1 MTVNFIGVQMSIFRH
16 SIAVPALFVGTLLA
30 APSTAQSGSARFM
43 VEETNRG
50 YARLQDAV
58 SAIGDGDGTIA
69 IAPGIY
75 RECAVQTGGRV
86 AYRAATVGMVTLD
99 GASCEGKGGLVLRGR
114 AAHVDGIIFQN
125 FSVPDRNG
133 SGIRLEKGDL
143 TVINAVFRNS
153 EQGILTNDDPG
164 ATISVD
170 RSTFS
175 GLGGCPDGMCSHS
188 IYVNQNARLIVTR
201 SRFERGTGGHYVKSR
216 AARAEISDNSF
227 DDTHGSET
235 NYMIDLPEGAVGT
248 IAHNEFVQGRSK
260 ENYSAFIAV
269 GAEGA
274 SHPSADLSVSANRA
288 SMAPGVERTSTFV
301 ANWTREAIRLSGNQL
316 GTGLKLSDAR

>member
-1 MTVNFIGVQMSIFRH
+1 MPTFRH
-16 SIAVPALFVGTLLA
+16 VATLALILA
-30 APSTAQSGSARFM
+30 APLSAQSGSARFT
-43 VEETNRG
+43 VEETGRG
-50 YARLQDAV
+50 FARLQDAV
-58 SAIGDGDGTIA
+58 SSIGDGDGTIR
-69 IAPGIY
+69 IAPGSY
-75 RECAVQTGGRV
+75 RECAVQTAGRI
-86 AYRAATVGMVTLD
+86 AYTATSPGTVTFD
-99 GASCEGKGGLVLRGR
+99 GTSCEGKGGLVLRGR
-114 AAHVDGIIFQN
+114 AAHVEGLVFQN
-125 FSVPDRNG
+125 FQVPDRNG

-143 TVINAVFRNS
+143 NVVNTVFRNS
-153 EQGILTNDDPG
+153 EQGILTNNDPA
-164 ATISVD
+164 ATISID

-216 AARAEISDNSF
+216 AVRADITDNSF

-269 GAEGA
+269 GAEGV
-274 SHPSADLSVSANRA
+274 SHPSAGLTVNANRA
-288 SMAPGVERTSTFV
+288 GMAPGIQRTSTFV
-301 ANWTREAIRLSGNQL
+301 ADWTHEAIRLTGNQL
-316 GTGLKLSDAR
+316 GVGLKPYDQR